1 MRASHRR
8 AHGILWPLL
17 GPALVALV
25 VWAVWSIPAEPFAH
39 ADSAPEPPDAEYGR

>member
-1 MRASHRR
+1 VKASHRR

-25 VWAVWSIPAEPFAH
+25 LWAVWSLPADPLAANEPV
-39 ADSAPEPPDAEYGR
+39 APAGEAAP